1 MTDRLTETPD
11 TSGASELPAPTDP
24 PASTDPLKPTDPP
37 VPTGSAE
44 LPGSAEPPGVRSAR
58 RRYVIVCA
66 LFWLPPGLSLASMV
80 LLLSERGMS
89 LAAVAGL
96 FAVHS
101 LTVAVLEL
109 PTGGLSDVLGRRPV
123 LALAGALNAVA
134 FALVGLGTTLGVLT
148 AGMVLM
154 GTARALASG
163 TAEAWYVD
171 AVQGCAGPDA
181 DLRTGLARGGSA
193 TSAALALG
201 LLIGGALPWL
211 LSLGPD
217 PGARLSEATSGAVLP
232 LSVPLLLGAALR
244 IVFVGYVL
252 TALREPPRPPATLR
266 SVLRGVPV
274 TVLSGVRLGGRDA
287 LVRRVVLTAAAV
299 GSALATVELL
309 VPGRTVE
316 LTGGTGSGA
325 LVYAVLACAGF
336 VCLGIGSHLAPLAA
350 RLSGGGERAVL
361 GCLAAGAA
369 GLLLLGV
376 TASGGAHPVATALAV
391 AGFGLVYLGLGA
403 ASPNENDL
411 LHRRVPR
418 TGRATALSVQSL
430 AQQLTGALIGLVVGA
445 LPPGPLPW
453 LLTGALLL
461 AGALLWLRCAQPPLT
476 PCTPPAPSAPTVE

>member
-1 MTDRLTETPD
+1 MTDRLTDTPETPETPD
-11 TSGASELPAPTDP
+11 TLVTSGAPEP
-24 PASTDPLKPTDPP
+24 P
-37 VPTGSAE
+37 
-44 LPGSAEPPGVRSAR
+44 EPPGIRTAR
-58 RRYVIVCA
+58 RRYVTVCA
-66 LFWLPPGLSLASMV
+66 LLWLPPGLGVASMV
-80 LLLSERGMS
+80 LLFTERGMS

-96 FAVHS
+96 FAAHS

-123 LALAGALNAVA
+123 LALAGALNVVA
-134 FALVGLGTTLGVLT
+134 FTLVGLGTTAWVLT

-154 GTARALASG
+154 GAARALASG

-171 AVQGCAGPDA
+171 TVQGCSGPGA
-181 DLRTGLARGGSA
+181 ELRTGLARGGSA
-193 TSAALALG
+193 TSAALAAG

-252 TALREPPRPPATLR
+252 TALPEPPRPPATLR

-274 TVLSGVRLGGRDA
+274 TVLGGLRLGGRDA
-287 LVRRVVLTAAAV
+287 LVRRVLLTAAAV
-299 GSALATVELL
+299 GSALAAVELL

-325 LVYAVLACAGF
+325 LVYALLACAGF
-336 VCLGIGSHLAPLAA
+336 VCSGVGSHLAPLAA
-350 RLSGGGERAVL
+350 RVAGSGERAVL

-376 TASGGAHPVATALAV
+376 TASSARPMATALAV
-391 AGFGLVYLGLGA
+391 GGFGLVYLGLGA

-411 LHRRVPR
+411 LHRRVPSA
-418 TGRATALSVQSL
+418 GRATALSVQSL
-430 AQQLTGALIGLVVGA
+430 AQQLVGA
-445 LPPGPLPW
+445 LTGLAVGALRPGPLPW
-453 LLTGALLL
+453 LLTGAVLL
-461 AGALLWLRCAQPPLT
+461 AGALLWLRRVQPART
-476 PCTPPAPSAPTVE
+476 PCPPRPSPAPTVE